1 MKDVYPDC
9 DLPCGG
15 QTPCFCALEAFHAEC
30 EGIMPMRTGCG
41 VKSLPRKPEQTGRH
55 FTRREVYLT
64 AAVVAAWSIGATA
77 LVLQIFGDFF

>member
-9 DLPCGG
+9 NLPCGG
-15 QTPCFCALEAFHAEC
+15 QTPCFCALEAFHSEC

-41 VKSLPRKPEQTGRH
+41 VKSLPRKSLEPDDH

-64 AAVVAAWSIGATA
+64 AAVVAALSIAATA
-77 LVLQIFGDFF
+77 LVLRIFGNFF